1 LQSINDAIALINA
14 LPKPLT
20 LDCFLYNIDAPLS
33 VYNVNNTASAQPA
46 INAQN
51 PRIFII
57 KTPLLLSVVPA
68 GPAAALLEM
77 SELVSSTQ
85 SVKAELKFPI
95 TSNVVTEDAFSSLA
109 ATIGV
114 GTDCRF
120 CHTNET
126 LAGGS
131 FARNAYKSDIIA
143 PAASQRI
150 ITAAMRREASACD
163 PSVDAYRCAILSAV
177 FIDGAATDGTFP

>member
-77 SELVSSTQ
+77 SELISSTQ
-85 SVKAELKFPI
+85 SVKATRTKPWLADHLPETPTRA
-95 TSNVVTEDAFSSLA
+95 TSSHPQLLNASS
-109 ATIGV
+109 
-114 GTDCRF
+114 
-120 CHTNET
+120 
-126 LAGGS
+126 
-131 FARNAYKSDIIA
+131 
-143 PAASQRI
+143 P
-150 ITAAMRREASACD
+150 
-163 PSVDAYRCAILSAV
+163 P
-177 FIDGAATDGTFP
+177 P